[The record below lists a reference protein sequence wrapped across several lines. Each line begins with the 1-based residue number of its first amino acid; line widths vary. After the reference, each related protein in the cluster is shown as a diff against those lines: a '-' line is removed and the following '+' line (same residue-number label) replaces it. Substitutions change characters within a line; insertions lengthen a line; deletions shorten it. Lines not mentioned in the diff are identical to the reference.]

1 LECNNCRIKNIIRFV
16 FSLLVVLLFFTT
28 VEKINSKEYLPIMDL
43 EISVKRE
50 TRESF
55 SAPIPALELSK
66 MRLFT
71 GGRHL
76 FRRSWTP
83 APSSVKSLDGLGP
96 VFNRVSC
103 SGCHV
108 KDGRGR
114 PPTKDNKFKS
124 MVIKLSIKD
133 KDKIF
138 PDPNYGFQLND
149 KSILGV
155 PYEGKA
161 KITYNLKTVYFKDK
175 KSVELSVP
183 NYSFSSLSF
192 GPLHKNTK
200 YSGRVAPAVFGLG
213 LIEAIKKEDIL
224 ENADPQ
230 DINNDNISGRV
241 HLVLDVPSQKNVVGR
256 FGWKATRG
264 TLLHHVTGAA
274 SEDMGITSFIFPKQN
289 CMPIQ
294 IDCANQIAGG
304 KEEIS
309 KVQIHRLVVYMQT
322 LAPPRQRNVQ
332 NKEVIEGNILFNNI
346 GCNNCHTPAYITG
359 KHKTHPELSNRIIKP
374 YSDFL
379 LHDMGSGLDD
389 GVKEG
394 NAESYEWKTPP
405 LWGIG
410 LVKTVNRHT
419 RFLHD
424 GRAGSIEEAILWHN
438 GEGLKSKEGYISLN
452 EIERNKVIKFLNSL

>member
-1 LECNNCRIKNIIRFV
+1 MGSSYRRINGTVLIF
-16 FSLLVVLLFFTT
+16 LLLLLILLFISNNNT
-28 VEKINSKEYLPIMDL
+28 SSQEYSPIMDA
-43 EISVKRE
+43 EISVNKE

-55 SAPIPALELSK
+55 ASPIPALSLSK
-66 MRLFT
+66 MRQFT

-114 PPTKDNKFKS
+114 PPKDGAKFKS
-124 MVIKLSIKD
+124 MIIKLSLNKD
-133 KDKIF
+133 NSIL

-161 KITYNLKTVYFKDK
+161 KIQFSNKTVYFEDK
-175 KSVELSVP
+175 SKAELAVP
-183 NYSFSSLSF
+183 SYTFHSLSF
-192 GPLHKNTK
+192 GPFNPETK

-213 LIEAIKKEDIL
+213 LIEAIKEEDIIKNEDTL
-224 ENADPQ
+224 
-230 DINNDNISGRV
+230 DIDNDNITGRANYIM
-241 HLVLDVPSQKNVVGR
+241 DVPSKKTVLGR
-256 FGWKATRG
+256 FGWKGTRG
-264 TLLHHVTGAA
+264 TLLHHITGAA
-274 SEDMGITSFIFPKQN
+274 FEDMGLTSSFFPKQN
-289 CMPIQ
+289 CTNIQKICSEQ
-294 IDCANQIAGG
+294 IDGG
-304 KEEIS
+304 IQEIS
-309 KVQIHRLVVYMQT
+309 EKQINMLQLYMQT
-322 LAPPRQRNVQ
+322 LAVPRQRNAD
-332 NKEVIEGNILFNNI
+332 NKEVIQGNKLFKNI
-346 GCNNCHTPAYITG
+346 GCEKCHISTYKTG
-359 KHKTHPELSNRIIKP
+359 KHKTHIELSNRVIKP

-379 LHDMGSGLDD
+379 LHDMGPGLDD

-394 NAESYEWKTPP
+394 DAKSYEWQTPP

-410 LVKTVNRHT
+410 LVQIVNKHT

-424 GRAGSIEEAILWHN
+424 GRARSIEEAILWHE
-438 GEGLKSKEGYISLN
+438 GESLSSKEKYLSLN
-452 EIERNKVIKFLNSL
+452 AKERSKVLKFLNSL

>member
-1 LECNNCRIKNIIRFV
+1 MECNYSRIKNTLRFIFFLLIV
-16 FSLLVVLLFFTT
+16 FLLFVHTK
-28 VEKINSKEYLPIMDL
+28 KINSEEHISPMDP
-43 EISVKRE
+43 EISVKRQ

-55 SAPIPALELSK
+55 AAPIPALNLSK
-66 MRLFT
+66 MRVFT

-108 KDGRGR
+108 KDGRGQ
-114 PPTKDNKFKS
+114 PPKNDSKFKS
-124 MVIKLSIKD
+124 MVIKLSRIENN
-133 KDKIF
+133 KIY
-138 PDPNYGFQLND
+138 PDPNYGYQLND

-155 PYEGKA
+155 PFEAKA
-161 KITYNLKTVYFKDK
+161 KITYKQKTIYFKDN
-175 KSVELSVP
+175 SSIALSQP
-183 NYSFSSLSF
+183 NYSFNNLSF

-200 YSGRVAPAVFGLG
+200 FSGRVAPAVFGLG
-213 LIEAIKKEDIL
+213 LIEAITKEDIL
-224 ENADPQ
+224 KNADPK

-241 HLVLDVPSQKNVVGR
+241 HLLIDAPSQKQVIGK

-274 SEDMGITSFIFPKQN
+274 SQDMGLTSFIFPNQN
-289 CMPIQ
+289 CMEIQ
-294 IDCANQIAGG
+294 IDCSTQITGG
-304 KEEIS
+304 IEEIS
-309 KVQIHRLVVYMQT
+309 KEQIHRLVVYMQT
-322 LAPPRQRNVQ
+322 LAPPRQRN
-332 NKEVIEGNILFNNI
+332 IENEEIIQGNGLFNSI
-346 GCNNCHTPAYITG
+346 GCNKCHTASYITG
-359 KHKTHPELSNRIIKP
+359 EHKSHSELSNRLIKP

-379 LHDMGSGLDD
+379 LHDMGPGLDD

-410 LVKTVNRHT
+410 LVKIVNKHT

-424 GRAGSIEEAILWHN
+424 GRANSIEEAILWHN
-438 GEGLKSKEGYISLN
+438 GEGLQSKKNYIALK
-452 EIERNKVIKFLNSL
+452 EKERKKIIKFLNSL